1 METRAHHVII
11 GLFTLLALLAA
22 LGFGVWLVKSGKQ
35 EETLSYR
42 VVFTEAVSGLSVG
55 SQVKYSGLRVGE
67 VRQLALD
74 PTDPRRV
81 LADIEV
87 SATTP
92 INQGT
97 VAKQAIAN
105 ITGSANILLSTDNP
119 QAPPLER
126 DGDSPPII
134 QAEPSAFGSLI
145 GNSETLFA
153 NVNELVDQGARL
165 LSADNI
171 ERIGNIIHNLERV
184 TGDLADSR
192 ADVAESLDEL
202 TQAAQDA
209 QRVMRDASALMTHA
223 DELLVSRGGPMF
235 AEGQKV
241 MRSLAQSSEQLE
253 GLLSRNADELDRG
266 FKGVAEI
273 GPVMRELQRSLGTLN
288 RILARLEED
297 PAGYL
302 TGKAP
307 ASEFTP

>member
-11 GLFTLLALLAA
+11 GLFTLVALLAA

-35 EETLSYR
+35 EETLGYR
-42 VVFTEAVSGLSVG
+42 VVFNEAVNGLSVG

-67 VRQLALD
+67 VRRLALD

-105 ITGSANILLSTDNP
+105 ITGSANILLTTDNP
-119 QAPPLER
+119 KAPPLER
-126 DGDSPPII
+126 EEDSLPII
-134 QAEPSAFGSLI
+134 MAEPSAFGSLI

-153 NVNELVDQGARL
+153 NVNELLDQGARL

-171 ERIGNIIHNLERV
+171 ERIGQIIHNLERV

-192 ADVAESLDEL
+192 ADVATSLNEL

-209 QRVMRDASALMTHA
+209 QRMMVDARELLGHA
-223 DELLVSRGGPMF
+223 DELLVSRGTPMF
-235 AEGQKV
+235 DEGQKA
-241 MRSLAQSSEQLE
+241 MRSLAQSSQQLE
-253 GLLSRNADELDRG
+253 ALLSRNATQLDQG
-266 FKGVAEI
+266 FQGAAEI
-273 GPVMRELQRSLGTLN
+273 GPVMRELRRGLGTLN
-288 RILARLEED
+288 RILSRLEED

-307 ASEFTP
+307 VNEFTP